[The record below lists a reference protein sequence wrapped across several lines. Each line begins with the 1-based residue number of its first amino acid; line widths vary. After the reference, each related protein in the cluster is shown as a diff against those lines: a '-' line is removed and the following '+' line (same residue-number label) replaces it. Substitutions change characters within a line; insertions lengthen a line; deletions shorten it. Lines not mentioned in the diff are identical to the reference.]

1 MGKNWDTIPN
11 QSPKIA
17 VLLQRISEMKFVAF
31 LFINPQKFWG
41 LVRTENGRSNQSQAQ
56 NFCTMKKKRNHL
68 RLTPEEIQQKIQ
80 QMGLQLCE
88 GVVPRQGRAKL
99 YCSIQGLFFTH
110 SRRGLNQIK
119 PFVTKNF
126 RYKPNVHSNYPR
138 LCAFVGNPYCHLLV
152 AKAWLGPKPGA
163 NYVLDHIN
171 GNILDCRVENLQ
183 WVTVDENVKRARL
196 LRVLRSIGRDPRKMS
211 REELLE
217 IFSKYTFTNPK
228 NLD

>member
-1 MGKNWDTIPN
+1 MKNVVN
-11 QSPKIA
+11 RA
-17 VLLQRISEMKFVAF
+17 LVA
-31 LFINPQKFWG
+31 K
-41 LVRTENGRSNQSQAQ
+41 
-56 NFCTMKKKRNHL
+56 KKKRNYP
-68 RLTPEEIQQKIQ
+68 RLAPEEIQQKIQ

-88 GVVPRQGRAKL
+88 GVVPRQGRVKL

-152 AKAWLGPKPGA
+152 AKAWLGPKPGPD
-163 NYVLDHIN
+163 YVLDHIN

-183 WVTVDENVKRARL
+183 WVTVAENVKRARL

-211 REELLE
+211 REELLT
-217 IFSKYTFTNPK
+217 IFSKYEFEDPAKRMEYEMTHHMEC
-228 NLD
+228 